1 MNFIKKIIKKFF
13 KKNFEKKLLMI
24 GRSHLLNARQ
34 DYNKIENL
42 NDLDYKIFSQFGEDG
57 IIDYLLKSL
66 NISSPKFVEIGVG
79 DYSECNTRYLFE
91 TTQPKGMIID
101 CIKNFEQKVKQNI
114 NLWKGDLTIIEKKIN
129 SANILDTLQQKNFLN
144 NLDLFVIDIDGIDYW
159 VLKKLPKNFS
169 KIIIVEYNAT
179 FGPELEVTVP
189 DQEDFDRSIYHYS
202 NLCFGASLKAYI
214 KLLDQMGYV
223 FVGTSISKI
232 NAFFV
237 RKNELSK
244 ISLKDLPDI
253 NDLKFHTKS
262 NIRESRNKDGKL
274 NFLNEQK
281 KINEIMSCEV
291 IDLKNNKEEKKK
303 ISDLI
308 N

>member
-1 MNFIKKIIKKFF
+1 MSKTNVI
-13 KKNFEKKLLMI
+13 
-24 GRSHLLNARQ
+24 
-34 DYNKIENL
+34 
-42 NDLDYKIFSQFGEDG
+42 
-57 IIDYLLKSL
+57 
-66 NISSPKFVEIGVG
+66 KFVTDDAYIHDHRPMAPSLKYAPE
-79 DYSECNTRYLFE
+79 
-91 TTQPKGMIID
+91 
-101 CIKNFEQKVKQNI
+101 
-114 NLWKGDLTIIEKKIN
+114 W
-129 SANILDTLQQKNFLN
+129 
-144 NLDLFVIDIDGIDYW
+144 W
-159 VLKKLPKNFS
+159 KKLPKNFS

-189 DQEDFDRSIYHYS
+189 DQEDFDRSMYHYS

-223 FVGTSISKI
+223 FIGTSISKI

-253 NDLKFHTKS
+253 NDLKFHTQS

-281 KINEIMSCEV
+281 KINEI
-291 IDLKNNKEEKKK
+291 INHKN
-303 ISDLI
+303 ILF
-308 N
+308 

>member
-1 MNFIKKIIKKFF
+1 
-13 KKNFEKKLLMI
+13 
-24 GRSHLLNARQ
+24 
-34 DYNKIENL
+34 
-42 NDLDYKIFSQFGEDG
+42 
-57 IIDYLLKSL
+57 
-66 NISSPKFVEIGVG
+66 
-79 DYSECNTRYLFE
+79 
-91 TTQPKGMIID
+91 
-101 CIKNFEQKVKQNI
+101 
-114 NLWKGDLTIIEKKIN
+114 
-129 SANILDTLQQKNFLN
+129 
-144 NLDLFVIDIDGIDYW
+144 
-159 VLKKLPKNFS
+159 
-169 KIIIVEYNAT
+169 
-179 FGPELEVTVP
+179 
-189 DQEDFDRSIYHYS
+189 
-202 NLCFGASLKAYI
+202 
-214 KLLDQMGYV
+214 MGYV